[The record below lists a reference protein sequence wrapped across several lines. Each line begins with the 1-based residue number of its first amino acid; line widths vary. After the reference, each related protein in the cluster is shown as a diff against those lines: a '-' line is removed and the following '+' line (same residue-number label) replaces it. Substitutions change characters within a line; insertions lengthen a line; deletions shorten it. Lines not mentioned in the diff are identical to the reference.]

1 MNQCLGPCVNE
12 VDEEEYKKITK
23 QITQFI
29 QGDTK
34 EIIDDLQNK
43 MMQASEV

>member
-1 MNQCLGPCVNE
+1 MPLLSIEQCLGPCVNE

-29 QGDTK
+29 QGRY
-34 EIIDDLQNK
+34 QRNHR
-43 MMQASEV
+43 